1 MANLNFLDQQKW
13 RYATKKFDPSKKISE
28 NDLNYIIEAAQLST
42 SSYGLQ
48 PYQLIHIKNEKL
60 RQAILPLAWQQKQI
74 VDASDLFV
82 IANHK
87 IFEPEHIDSFI
98 NFMANERQ
106 IELEKLSGY
115 QSFMKSKIFELNED
129 ELFHWTQKQCYL
141 VLANMMNAA
150 AALKIDATPMEG
162 FSPAAVNELLKLDEL
177 NLNAT
182 LIITLGYRHIEDIN
196 QHLKKIRKPISEL
209 LITLE

>member
-1 MANLNFLDQQKW
+1 MIKLIKILSEAETNKCPAPTQNIELNL
-13 RYATKKFDPSKKISE
+13 
-28 NDLNYIIEAAQLST
+28 
-42 SSYGLQ
+42 
-48 PYQLIHIKNEKL
+48 KNRQIAIEKL
-60 RQAILPLAWQQKQI
+60 L
-74 VDASDLFV
+74 
-82 IANHK
+82 
-87 IFEPEHIDSFI
+87 
-98 NFMANERQ
+98 
-106 IELEKLSGY
+106 GY
-115 QSFMKSKIFELNED
+115 QSFMKSKIFELNEN
-129 ELFHWTQKQCYL
+129 ELFNWTQKQCYL

-182 LIITLGYRHIEDIN
+182 LIITLGYRHIEDTN